1 MKLAARTFRRICLV
15 TLLLPAGQSF
25 AAPTDESWSAWNT
38 AVIDQHV
45 IPRYQSLGRAAATMS
60 VAVDGYCAKPT
71 EETLQGAQDAYGQ
84 ALSAWQG
91 IQHIKF
97 GTVLYLMRDSAMQFW
112 PDRKNITHKQLQ
124 AALSEEKVAYD
135 AEFFRDASISIK
147 GYPALERLLF
157 DPEIDAKREKLP
169 RYCELMGAIAGNIA
183 EMTGSIADQWGEAR
197 SQYTDAGH
205 NDFFEEPVDA
215 SVQMLKSLVE
225 PLEVLR
231 DTKLLRALGETAG
244 EARWKKS
251 ESWRSGHS
259 VDNLEANIAA
269 LDELYQGTEP
279 VSVKSLLEAEAQTDL
294 ATRISASFSELEA
307 HLASID
313 EPLSTSMSQAEWEAL
328 RAVMAE
334 IRTLNEQLDEAMVA
348 LGINLGF
355 NSRDGD

>member
-1 MKLAARTFRRICLV
+1 MKFAARTFRRICLV
-15 TLLLPAGQSF
+15 PLLLPAGLSF
-25 AAPTDESWSAWNT
+25 AAPTDESWSAWNS

-45 IPRYQSLGRAAATMS
+45 IPRYQSLGSAAAAMS
-60 VAVDGYCAKPT
+60 AAVQGYCASPT
-71 EETLQGAQDAYGQ
+71 DGTLQGAQAAYGQ
-84 ALSAWQG
+84 AMNAWQG
-91 IQHIKF
+91 IQHVKF

-124 AALSEEKVAYD
+124 AALKEEEVAYD

-157 DPEIDAKREKLP
+157 DPAIDAKRQKYP
-169 RYCELMGAIAGNIA
+169 RYCELMTAIAGNIA
-183 EMTGSIADQWGEAR
+183 EMTGSIAEQWGEAR
-197 SQYTDAGH
+197 SQYSDAGH
-205 NDFFEEPVDA
+205 NDFFEEPADA

-231 DTKLLRALGETAG
+231 DTKLLRALGESAG

-259 VDNLEANIAA
+259 IDNLEANIAA

-279 VSVKSLLEAEAQTDL
+279 VSVKTLLQAEEQAEL
-294 ATRISASFSELEA
+294 AKRISSSFSDLEA

-313 EPLSTSMSQAEWEAL
+313 EPSSESVSQAEWDEL
-328 RAVMAE
+328 QAVMAE